1 MESYME
7 MLARLAKN
15 ASTDAAKLGT
25 EAKNRGLLAVA
36 DELLAQQEM
45 ILEENRKD
53 VEAAQAKG
61 TKQSLIDRLAQS
73 SAA

>member
-7 MLARLAKN
+7 MLAGLAKK

-36 DELLAQQEM
+36 DELLAF
-45 ILEENRKD
+45 L
-53 VEAAQAKG
+53 
-61 TKQSLIDRLAQS
+61 
-73 SAA
+73 